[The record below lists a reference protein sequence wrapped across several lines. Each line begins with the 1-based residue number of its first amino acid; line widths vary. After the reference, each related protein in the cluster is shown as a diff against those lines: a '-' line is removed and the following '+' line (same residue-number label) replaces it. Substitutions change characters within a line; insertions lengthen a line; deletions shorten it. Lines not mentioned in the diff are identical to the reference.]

1 MSILLREFL
10 KNDTDIDGDN
20 LFIKEIRIGEE
31 SSNGDALTNS
41 VGTELTGTYGKL
53 LVNQDGSYRFT
64 ADNADQLDAG
74 DRETD
79 TFTYTLTD
87 LTNDDSAEVTIE
99 ITGVNDAPILSSI
112 NSAQIAD
119 QENSD
124 LLTSSN
130 LSGQLA
136 ATDPDA
142 SAVLSYGIYTSS
154 TSNSSSNIV
163 NGTYGQINVNSS
175 TGAYTYTP
183 NKTAINNLTADQVVT
198 ESFSIFVSD
207 GSLTSTQDFDIEITG
222 ATDPVTSTA
231 SSQASTI
238 DGIDAIIGSLLEETS
253 TTTDAFSDFITGNQL
268 ALVASSDLDAIGF
281 QELQQNIPQSS
292 NNSRQEE
299 IIIQRLLSKAF
310 SNTRR

>member
-1 MSILLREFL
+1 M
-10 KNDTDIDGDN
+10 TDIDGDN

-87 LTNDDSAEVTIE
+87 LTNDDSAEVAIE

-136 ATDPDA
+136 ANDPDA

-207 GSLTSTQDFDIEITG
+207 GASL
-222 ATDPVTSTA
+222 
-231 SSQASTI
+231 
-238 DGIDAIIGSLLEETS
+238 
-253 TTTDAFSDFITGNQL
+253 QL
-268 ALVASSDLDAIGF
+268 RF
-281 QELQQNIPQSS
+281 
-292 NNSRQEE
+292 
-299 IIIQRLLSKAF
+299 
-310 SNTRR
+310 